1 MMMRISTLILFISL
15 LNRSAYA
22 APASQKNTLANPE
35 PVTYANIDRLNNIC
49 SNIFLTYPDSAH
61 KIADT
66 ALILSEKL
74 NYSFGKGRS
83 FLNLG
88 IIYWSQSYYPVSLF
102 YLKSAITFLP
112 KDRPLYLSD
121 AYRALGRTYADLKDY
136 KQALINLDT
145 ASYFAGNNAAR
156 LAEVYSERTYI
167 YNLTG
172 DYDKALGF
180 VKYSLKL
187 NRIAKAEDHIAVLY
201 GRMASIYLAEKN
213 YRAAI
218 AYNDTAAFMSIKI
231 HNKRLLAYTYTDY
244 ALACNGLGQYAKAVD
259 YAKKG
264 ITLSDSLGLMDA
276 ETKAFNALV
285 TTYELK
291 HDYLTAL
298 GYQKRF
304 NIIKDSL
311 TNIAKLK
318 TVKLVQNYY
327 DLNAKMN
334 QLTIM
339 SVNAKLNEAKIRSQH
354 IIIRMLLFSMVI
366 LLAILTGTY
375 YFYKQKI
382 LLGNKLQVQHK
393 ELLEQKKLIEE
404 QSANLQ
410 KVNDLKD
417 KLFAVIGHDLRSP
430 IANLS
435 NITEMFDE
443 GYLTPEEVHDLMKNI
458 NPIIKGVGLTL
469 SNLIEWAGS
478 QIKGHNLTLSNVD
491 IFLMGVEM
499 EQTFIHALQVKN
511 IEFVN
516 KAYPGQGAV
525 ADENHLKVILRNLIS
540 NAIKFTSDKG
550 TIKLSTTIEN
560 NGLIVSVTDSGKG
573 MSAEELD
580 KLFYLNTHFSN
591 SGTSGEKGTGIGLL
605 LCKELVELNGG
616 ILKVKSKLGAGSTFY
631 FNLPLAKSYV

>member
-1 MMMRISTLILFISL
+1 MRIFFLIIFISL
-15 LNRSAYA
+15 LHKYTYA
-22 APASQKNTLANPE
+22 GQDTQKKILANTGPA
-35 PVTYANIDRLNNIC
+35 TYANIDHLNNIG

-61 KIADT
+61 KIAAT

-88 IIYWSQSYYPVSLF
+88 AIYWSQSYYPISLF
-102 YLKSAITFLP
+102 CLKSAITYLP
-112 KDRPLYLSD
+112 KNRPLYLSD

-136 KQALINLDT
+136 TQALADLDT
-145 ASYFAGNNAAR
+145 AAYFAGKDPAR

-172 DYDKALGF
+172 DYARALGF

-187 NRIAKAEDHIAVLY
+187 NRIAKAEGHIAVLY
-201 GRMASIYLAEKN
+201 GRMASIYLAQKN

-218 AYNDTAAFMSIKI
+218 AYNDTAAGMSIKI
-231 HNKRLLAYTYTDY
+231 HNKRLLAYTYADY
-244 ALACNGLGQYAKAVD
+244 ALAFNGLGQFAKAVD

-264 ITLSDSLGLMDA
+264 IALSDSLGLMDA

-285 TTYELK
+285 STYELK
-291 HDYLTAL
+291 HDYLKAL
-298 GYQKRF
+298 RYQKRF
-304 NIIKDSL
+304 NIVKDSL
-311 TNIAKLK
+311 TNIAKIK
-318 TVKLVQNYY
+318 TVTLVQNYY

-334 QLTIM
+334 GLTVM
-339 SVNAKLNEAKIRSQH
+339 AVNAKLNEAKIKSQH

-366 LLAILTGTY
+366 LLAILTGNY

-382 LLGNKLQVQHK
+382 LLGNKLEVQHK
-393 ELLEQKKLIEE
+393 ELIEQKKLIEE

-430 IANLS
+430 MANLS
-435 NITEMFDE
+435 NIIEMFDE

-550 TIKLSTTIEN
+550 KIKLSTTIEN
-560 NGLIVSVTDSGKG
+560 NGLIVSITDSGKG

-616 ILKVKSKLGAGSTFY
+616 KLMVKSKLGAGSTFY
-631 FNLPLAKSYV
+631 FNLPLAKTYP

>member
-1 MMMRISTLILFISL
+1 MLHKYTYAGQDAQKKTLV
-15 LNRSAYA
+15 RPG
-22 APASQKNTLANPE
+22 PA
-35 PVTYANIDRLNNIC
+35 TYANIDRLNNIG

-61 KIADT
+61 KVAAT

-74 NYSFGKGRS
+74 NYPFGKGRS

-88 IIYWSQSYYPVSLF
+88 AIYWSQSYYPISLF

-112 KDRPLYLSD
+112 KNRPLYLSD

-136 KQALINLDT
+136 KQALADLDT
-145 ASYFAGNNAAR
+145 AAYFAGKDAAR

-172 DYDKALGF
+172 DYNKALGF

-187 NRIAKAEDHIAVLY
+187 NRIARAEGHIAVLY
-201 GRMASIYLAEKN
+201 GRMASIYLAQKN
-213 YRAAI
+213 YRVAV
-218 AYNDTAAFMSIKI
+218 AYNDTAAAMSVKI
-231 HNKRLLAYTYTDY
+231 RNKRLLAYTYADY
-244 ALACNGLGQYAKAVD
+244 ALAFNGLGQFAKAID

-264 ITLSDSLGLMDA
+264 IALSDSLGLMDA

-291 HDYLTAL
+291 HDYLEAL
-298 GYQKRF
+298 RYQKRF
-304 NIIKDSL
+304 NIVKDSL
-311 TNIAKLK
+311 TNIAKIK
-318 TVKLVQNYY
+318 TVTLVQNYY

-334 QLTIM
+334 GLTVM
-339 SVNAKLNEAKIRSQH
+339 AVDAKLNEAKIKSQH

-382 LLGNKLQVQHK
+382 LLGNKLEVQHN
-393 ELLEQKKLIEE
+393 ELIEQKKLIEE

-430 IANLS
+430 MANLS
-435 NITEMFDE
+435 NIIEMFDE

-478 QIKGHNLTLSNVD
+478 QIKGHNLTLTNVD

-516 KAYPGQGAV
+516 KAYPGRGAV

-573 MSAEELD
+573 MSAEEMD
-580 KLFYLNTHFSN
+580 KLFYLNTHFSH

-616 ILKVKSKLGAGSTFY
+616 KLMVKSKLGAGSTFY
-631 FNLPLAKSYV
+631 FNLPLAKTYA